1 MPETAVAARY
11 AKSLIQIA
19 TEKGQLEAVYADM
32 RIVLAGCR
40 NLRDLH
46 RLLVSPV
53 VKTEKKVQVLKM
65 IFAGQVNDI
74 TEQFIVLL
82 TKKRRES
89 YLEVI
94 AVEFIAQYKEQ
105 KHIVTAIVTTAIPL
119 DDAARKSISD
129 VLKKWYKSEIELVE
143 KVDIKIIGGF
153 IITVGSKQ
161 LDMSVHHQLAE
172 LRKDFNKSY
181 ILN

>member
-1 MPETAVAARY
+1 MSEVAVRY

-19 TEKGQLEAVYADM
+19 NEKGQLEAVYTDM
-32 RIVLAGCR
+32 RMVLAGCK

-53 VKTEKKVQVLKM
+53 IKTEKKVQILKE
-65 IFAGQVNDI
+65 IFSGQVNII

-89 YLEVI
+89 YLENI
-94 AVEFIAQYKEQ
+94 AEEFISQYKDQ
-105 KHIVTAIVTTAIPL
+105 KHIVSATVTTAIPL
-119 DDAARKSISD
+119 DENARKNITE
-129 VLKKWYKSEIELVE
+129 VLKKWYKTEIELIE
-143 KVDIKIIGGF
+143 KVDPKIIGGF

>member
-1 MPETAVAARY
+1 MSEVAVRY

-19 TEKGQLEAVYADM
+19 NEKGQLEAVYTDM
-32 RIVLAGCR
+32 RMVLAGCK

-53 VKTEKKVQVLKM
+53 IKTEKKVQILKE
-65 IFAGQVNDI
+65 IFSGQVNII

-89 YLEVI
+89 YLENI
-94 AVEFIAQYKEQ
+94 AEEFISQYKDQ
-105 KHIVTAIVTTAIPL
+105 KHIVSATVTTAIPL
-119 DDAARKSISD
+119 DEAARKNITE
-129 VLKKWYKSEIELVE
+129 VLKKWYKTEIELIE
-143 KVDIKIIGGF
+143 KVDPKIIGGF

>member
-1 MPETAVAARY
+1 MSEVAVRY

-19 TEKGQLEAVYADM
+19 NEKGQLEAVYTDM
-32 RIVLAGCR
+32 RMVLAGCK
-40 NLRDLH
+40 NLKDLH

-53 VKTEKKVQVLKM
+53 IKTEKKVQILKE
-65 IFAGQVNDI
+65 IFSGQVNII

-89 YLEVI
+89 YLENI
-94 AVEFIAQYKEQ
+94 AEEFISQYKDQ
-105 KHIVTAIVTTAIPL
+105 KHIVSATVTTAIPL
-119 DDAARKSISD
+119 DETARKNITE
-129 VLKKWYKSEIELVE
+129 VLKKWYKTEIELIE
-143 KVDIKIIGGF
+143 KVDPKIIGGF

>member
-1 MPETAVAARY
+1 MSEVAVRY

-19 TEKGQLEAVYADM
+19 NEKGQLEAVYTDM
-32 RIVLAGCR
+32 RMVLAGCK

-53 VKTEKKVQVLKM
+53 IKTEKKVQILKE
-65 IFAGQVNDI
+65 IFSGQVNVI

-89 YLEVI
+89 YLENI
-94 AVEFIAQYKEQ
+94 AEEFISQYKDQ
-105 KHIVTAIVTTAIPL
+105 KHIVSATVTTAIPL
-119 DDAARKSISD
+119 DETARKNITE
-129 VLKKWYKSEIELVE
+129 VLKKWYKTEIELIE
-143 KVDIKIIGGF
+143 KVDPKIIGGF

>member
-1 MPETAVAARY
+1 MSEVAVRY

-19 TEKGQLEAVYADM
+19 NEKGQLEAVYTDM
-32 RIVLAGCR
+32 RMVLAGCK

-53 VKTEKKVQVLKM
+53 IKTEKKVQILKE
-65 IFAGQVNDI
+65 IFSGQVNII

-89 YLEVI
+89 YLENI
-94 AVEFIAQYKEQ
+94 AEEFISQYKDQ
-105 KHIVTAIVTTAIPL
+105 KHIVSATVTTAVPL
-119 DDAARKSISD
+119 DDTARKNITE
-129 VLKKWYKSEIELVE
+129 VLKKWYKTEIELIE
-143 KVDIKIIGGF
+143 KVDAKIIGGF

>member
-1 MPETAVAARY
+1 MSQSAVADRY

-32 RIVLAGCR
+32 RMVLAGCR
-40 NLRDLH
+40 CLRDLH

-53 VKTEKKVQVLKM
+53 VKTEKKVQVLKE
-65 IFAGQVNDI
+65 IFSGQVNQI
-74 TEQFIVLL
+74 TETFIILL

-89 YLEVI
+89 YLEII
-94 AVEFIAQYKEQ
+94 AVAFIEQYKEQ
-105 KHIVTAIVTTAIPL
+105 KNIVVATVTTAIPL
-119 DDAARKSISD
+119 DETARTNVKA
-129 VLKKWYKSEIELVE
+129 VLKKWYKAEIELIE
-143 KVDIKIIGGF
+143 KVDPKIIGGF
-153 IITVGSKQ
+153 VITVGSKQ

>member
-1 MPETAVAARY
+1 MSEVAVRY

-19 TEKGQLEAVYADM
+19 NEKGQLEAVYTDM
-32 RIVLAGCR
+32 RMVLAGCK

-53 VKTEKKVQVLKM
+53 IKTEKKVQILKE
-65 IFAGQVNDI
+65 IFSGQVNII

-89 YLEVI
+89 YLENI
-94 AVEFIAQYKEQ
+94 AEEFISQYKDQ
-105 KHIVTAIVTTAIPL
+105 KHIVSATVTTAIPL
-119 DDAARKSISD
+119 DETARKNITE
-129 VLKKWYKSEIELVE
+129 VLKKWYKTEIELIE
-143 KVDIKIIGGF
+143 KVDPKIIGGF